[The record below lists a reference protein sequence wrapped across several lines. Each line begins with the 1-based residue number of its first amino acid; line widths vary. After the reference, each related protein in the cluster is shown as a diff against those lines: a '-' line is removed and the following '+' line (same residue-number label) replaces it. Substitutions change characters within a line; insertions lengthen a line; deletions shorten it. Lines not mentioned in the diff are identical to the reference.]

1 MLYESIH
8 HENHANNLIK
18 LLEYFINLIETNEIN
33 NISNHVIYNKKS
45 DMLSYLLSYDSF
57 YGIEN
62 NEKMKNLYD
71 RLNSLGD
78 GFLSK
83 ILGRNNY
90 ENLMKN
96 KIKNY
101 ISNQPICPTIAII
114 NGEKIQGKYLENI
127 DIIIKININVFDAG
141 FSNRD
146 ICRIIGETIDDKL
159 VVKRLEDGKIGI
171 VEKNKVSFPIWER
184 YDL

>member
-62 NEKMKNLYD
+62 NERWKTFTYM
-71 RLNSLGD
+71 
-78 GFLSK
+78 
-83 ILGRNNY
+83 
-90 ENLMKN
+90 
-96 KIKNY
+96 
-101 ISNQPICPTIAII
+101 I
-114 NGEKIQGKYLENI
+114 N
-127 DIIIKININVFDAG
+127 
-141 FSNRD
+141 
-146 ICRIIGETIDDKL
+146 
-159 VVKRLEDGKIGI
+159 
-171 VEKNKVSFPIWER
+171 
-184 YDL
+184 

>member
-1 MLYESIH
+1 MKYESIH
-8 HENHANNLIK
+8 HKNHANNLIE

-33 NISNHVIYNKKS
+33 NISNYTIYNKKA
-45 DMLSYLLSYDSF
+45 DMLNYLLNYDSF

-90 ENLMKN
+90 EKFN
-96 KIKNY
+96 
-101 ISNQPICPTIAII
+101 
-114 NGEKIQGKYLENI
+114 EK
-127 DIIIKININVFDAG
+127 
-141 FSNRD
+141 
-146 ICRIIGETIDDKL
+146 
-159 VVKRLEDGKIGI
+159 
-171 VEKNKVSFPIWER
+171 
-184 YDL
+184 

>member
-71 RLNSLGD
+71 SLNSLGD

-90 ENLMKN
+90 EKFN
-96 KIKNY
+96 
-101 ISNQPICPTIAII
+101 
-114 NGEKIQGKYLENI
+114 EK
-127 DIIIKININVFDAG
+127 
-141 FSNRD
+141 
-146 ICRIIGETIDDKL
+146 
-159 VVKRLEDGKIGI
+159 
-171 VEKNKVSFPIWER
+171 
-184 YDL
+184 